1 MGLSGLSPSLREW
14 SEMDYFSPA
23 QCVGYV
29 ALVLGVGAF
38 LTRDDRRMKL
48 LFSVESVVYG
58 AHFLMLGNLLAAG
71 SAAISAGRTY
81 LSLRSRSLWLA
92 GTAVVLNVGVGLKVA
107 HGGMGWLPIVA
118 SCVAT
123 VAFFTL
129 EGAWLRLVLL
139 TTTLMWLV
147 NGYVSRSI
155 GGTVLEALIAM
166 AKASTL
172 VRMGL
177 ERARARV

>member
-1 MGLSGLSPSLREW
+1 
-14 SEMDYFSPA
+14 MDYLSPA
-23 QCVGYV
+23 QCAGYV

-38 LTRDDRRMKL
+38 LSRDDRRMKL
-48 LFSVESVVYG
+48 LLSAESVVYG
-58 AHFLMLGNLLAAG
+58 AHFLMLGNLAAAG
-71 SAAISAGRTY
+71 SAGISAGRTY

-92 GTAVVLNVGVGLKVA
+92 AAAIVLNVWVGFRVA
-107 HGGMGWLPIVA
+107 HNGMGWLPIVA
-118 SCVAT
+118 SCIAT

-129 EGAWLRLVLL
+129 DGVRLRLVLL

-155 GGTVLEALIAM
+155 GGTVLESLIAT
-166 AKASTL
+166 ANVSTL

-177 ERARARV
+177 ERARLRAAA